1 VRVPSEDPLV
11 PELLNFAI
19 AVAEEAG
26 QLILDGLTRPRA
38 EVDTKSTSTDMVTE
52 MDRAAEALIRQ
63 RLREL
68 RPDDG
73 MMGEEGSHV
82 EAASG
87 VTWLVD
93 PIDGTTNYVYRLPVF
108 SVSVAAE
115 VDGQVVAGVVR
126 HPSMG
131 ETFSAGRGRGAFLNG
146 RRLQVAGP
154 PTLATALVGTGFSYE
169 PERRVR
175 QSQVVT
181 RIIGSVRDVRR
192 MGSAAI
198 DLCWVACGRL
208 DAYFERGLQPWDRGA
223 GALIAAE
230 AGAWVGRIGHAPETS
245 GDVMACVPHLA
256 AEFKALVDAAE
267 ADVATAPTST
277 G

>member
-1 VRVPSEDPLV
+1 VPSDDSLV
-11 PELLNFAI
+11 PELLNVAI
-19 AVAEEAG
+19 ALAEEAG
-26 QLILDGLTRPRA
+26 ELILDGLRRPRA
-38 EVDTKSTSTDMVTE
+38 EIDTKSTSTDMVTE

-126 HPSMG
+126 HPSMA
-131 ETFSAGRGRGAFLNG
+131 ETFTAGLGRGAFLNG
-146 RRLQVAGP
+146 RRLNVTGAS
-154 PTLATALVGTGFSYE
+154 TLATALVGTGFSYA
-169 PERRVR
+169 PDRRVR
-175 QSQVVT
+175 QSEVVT

-230 AGAWVGRIGHAPETS
+230 AGAWVGRIGDEPETS

-256 AEFKALVDAAE
+256 AEFKALIDAAE
-267 ADVATAPTST
+267 AAVPISPMSS